1 MGHVPP
7 PRDNVGDTHPDERLA
22 LHNTSV
28 DEKVADAGACGQLH
42 VPTGR
47 TCTLPR
53 RHRGSCSF
61 VARDEVEQVL
71 AEHPVTGG
79 E

>member
-1 MGHVPP
+1 MRPVPP
-7 PRDNVGDTHPDERLA
+7 PGDGATHPDDRPA

-28 DEKVADAGACGQLH
+28 DEKVADQGACGQLH

-61 VARDEVEQVL
+61 VERDAVEQVL
-71 AEHPVTGG
+71 IEHPPAGM